1 MQHARGALDEMR
13 LGVVGDAQ
21 FLARVVGSEHED
33 IRHLPVDLFLL
44 DPRRHHIGNLR
55 HQLHRG
61 FGGIVLA
68 ERERELGERQV
79 LERVEQRV
87 VRRIVVGDLQVG
99 ERVRRVRRRDLSTR
113 EAEIK
118 PAQRHHR
125 ATPRGEEELRGD
137 LVREL
142 VASIARRADA
152 RRHLDLEAAWIA
164 IGVHDLLEHRGCS
177 GRIRGRR
184 RGGLRGGVLRRL
196 RRPRGAEEKRGRE
209 QKRGR
214 VHDRG
219 RNGCV
224 EEPKSHGVTRFLA
237 REAARGPV
245 VIRAL

>member
-1 MQHARGALDEMR
+1 MEHARGALDEMR

-21 FLARVVGSEHED
+21 LLARVVGSEHED

-44 DPRRHHIGNLR
+44 DPRRHHIGDLR
-55 HQLHRG
+55 HQLHGG
-61 FGGIVLA
+61 FGGVVLA
-68 ERERELGERQV
+68 ERERELGERQA

-99 ERVRRVRRRDLSTR
+99 ERVRRVRRRDLSAR

-137 LVREL
+137 LAREL

-164 IGVHDLLEHRGCS
+164 IGIHDLPEHRGCS
-177 GRIRGRR
+177 GGIRGRR
-184 RGGLRGGVLRRL
+184 RGCLRGGVLRGGVLRGMRRL
-196 RRPRGAEEKRGRE
+196 RGAE

-214 VHDRG
+214 EHDRS
-219 RNGCV
+219 RSGCV

-237 REAARGPV
+237 REAMRGPV